1 MKSLIRTTRRDLV
14 TFSKIHAW
22 IIFQLERKGYP
33 EVLHNN
39 RLMTTIFP
47 IEEDESDILYDS
59 WRERIR
65 RRVVP
70 GSTFDKFM
78 FACIIGNSILT
89 ACVDYSIL
97 DENFE
102 PVTQGSARNFIIEV
116 CETIFLFVFFVE
128 CTLKILAMGLFR
140 DKRSYLRDGWNI
152 FDFIIVMTSIV
163 SIVPVI
169 PNLTAIRSL
178 RVLRPLR
185 SISKLPGLR
194 NIIEALITSASELF
208 NVILLLIFLLICFSM
223 TGTLMWKGLMHGRCR
238 TTPFPIVMPG
248 HCNSTQDD
256 CWGEYLATVI
266 MQPHNFRCT
275 MEDNDSSKWSQE
287 SSPWFQE
294 GPFDCIWPLDD
305 KDTRLCDTGARFRR
319 CSSGNTC
326 GSDYDKFGNPRFIN
340 KIEPY
345 GIPRMDMA
353 LNEETLNW
361 GLTGFDSFPQAMIT
375 VFQIIT
381 LEGWSNI
388 LDQVTDVWYK
398 PPAFAFFGFQIVLC
412 GYIVLNLVLAIITK
426 SLDQF
431 GKKNGDS
438 YSEQVETSPAEIE
451 KSHLVVLN
459 DADIQSD
466 NPRRCLINYIGTK
479 AHSTVIMTCIFL
491 NSIVLSMDHYG
502 ISQYQATI
510 LDYLNLLFAGIFLI
524 DVIICNIHFG
534 FRSYWR

>member
-1 MKSLIRTTRRDLV
+1 
-14 TFSKIHAW
+14 
-22 IIFQLERKGYP
+22 
-33 EVLHNN
+33 
-39 RLMTTIFP
+39 
-47 IEEDESDILYDS
+47 
-59 WRERIR
+59 
-65 RRVVP
+65 
-70 GSTFDKFM
+70 
-78 FACIIGNSILT
+78 
-89 ACVDYSIL
+89 
-97 DENFE
+97 
-102 PVTQGSARNFIIEV
+102 
-116 CETIFLFVFFVE
+116 
-128 CTLKILAMGLFR
+128 
-140 DKRSYLRDGWNI
+140 
-152 FDFIIVMTSIV
+152 
-163 SIVPVI
+163 
-169 PNLTAIRSL
+169 
-178 RVLRPLR
+178 
-185 SISKLPGLR
+185 
-194 NIIEALITSASELF
+194 
-208 NVILLLIFLLICFSM
+208 
-223 TGTLMWKGLMHGRCR
+223 
-238 TTPFPIVMPG
+238 
-248 HCNSTQDD
+248 
-256 CWGEYLATVI
+256 
-266 MQPHNFRCT
+266 
-275 MEDNDSSKWSQE
+275 
-287 SSPWFQE
+287 
-294 GPFDCIWPLDD
+294 
-305 KDTRLCDTGARFRR
+305 
-319 CSSGNTC
+319 
-326 GSDYDKFGNPRFIN
+326 
-340 KIEPY
+340 
-345 GIPRMDMA
+345 
-353 LNEETLNW
+353 
-361 GLTGFDSFPQAMIT
+361 MIT